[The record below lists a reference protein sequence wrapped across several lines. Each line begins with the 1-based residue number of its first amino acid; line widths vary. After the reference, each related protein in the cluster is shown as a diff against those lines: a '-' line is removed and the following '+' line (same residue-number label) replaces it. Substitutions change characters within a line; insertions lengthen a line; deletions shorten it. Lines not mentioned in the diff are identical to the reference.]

1 MMISCTHKMVM
12 YVACW
17 CIGYCSTAVSSA
29 YGDRLTMG
37 MTAVEHCVRRLPD
50 DDLFFAMYGSYQA
63 IDKYNMV
70 IWFYQYERMHS
81 CRRHSVWPL
90 CRLCILVIIIKV

>member
-1 MMISCTHKMVM
+1 M

-37 MTAVEHCVRRLPD
+37 MTAVEHRVRQSPY
-50 DDLFFAMYGSYQA
+50 DDLFFAMYGPYQA

-70 IWFYQYERMHS
+70 LSIRKNAQLLAAFFMAVIQTVHS
-81 CRRHSVWPL
+81 R
-90 CRLCILVIIIKV
+90 